1 MNFYDEESA
10 YVSLPLRMSH
20 QHVLQN
26 SSKTYIQYTSLSD
39 QEKEQSRKITSTDTS
54 NCSVKTSLS
63 TGLAEEFY
71 QKNNYVNL
79 SDWLK
84 EIDINLSLANT
95 EDKDQLV
102 PSIHK

>member
-54 NCSVKTSLS
+54 NCRVKTSLS

-84 EIDINLSLANT
+84 EIHINLSLANT